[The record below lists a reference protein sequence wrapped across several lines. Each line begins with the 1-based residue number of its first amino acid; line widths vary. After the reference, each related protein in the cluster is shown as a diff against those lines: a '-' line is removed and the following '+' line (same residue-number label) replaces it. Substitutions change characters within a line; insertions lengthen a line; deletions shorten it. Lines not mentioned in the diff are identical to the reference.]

1 MVGGLLDVG
10 VLDLG
15 FGADLRFSLE
25 YVRGDGTRRWEP
37 LAACAAERFE
47 EAAPVRSFHSWGF
60 RSLSL
65 VLTWAFMP
73 ELRAPSASGG
83 GCPAIMT

>member
-10 VLDLG
+10 ALNLG

-25 YVRGDGTRRWEP
+25 DVQGDGTRCWEP

-47 EAAPVRSFHSWGF
+47 GAAPVRSFH
-60 RSLSL
+60 
-65 VLTWAFMP
+65 
-73 ELRAPSASGG
+73 
-83 GCPAIMT
+83 